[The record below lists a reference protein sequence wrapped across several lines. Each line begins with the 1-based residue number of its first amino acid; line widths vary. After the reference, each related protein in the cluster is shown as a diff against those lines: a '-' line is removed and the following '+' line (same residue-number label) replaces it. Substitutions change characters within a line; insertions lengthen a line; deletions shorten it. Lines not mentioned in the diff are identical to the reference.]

1 MTVAAVLVAGGSG
14 ARLGSDV
21 PKAFVSVGGRTL
33 VEHAMHR
40 FTRHVA
46 HTVLV
51 VPAGWESQV
60 DASVVVCG
68 GATRQA
74 SVDAGLRAVPAGV
87 EYVLVH
93 DVARPFVPDEVIVR
107 VLAALRAGADA
118 VIPAMPVTDTIKRV
132 DGAGAVLGTVDRAEL
147 VAVQT
152 PQGFRRSVLEA
163 AHASGHPDAT
173 DDALLVEQAGGRVVT
188 VAGDELAFKI
198 TTPWDLAMAEQVVR
212 RG

>member
-14 ARLGSDV
+14 ARLGADL
-21 PKAFVSVGGRTL
+21 PKAFVPVAGRTMI
-33 VEHAMHR
+33 EHALHR

-51 VPAGWESQV
+51 VPAGWESRV
-60 DASVVVCG
+60 EASVIVCG
-68 GATRQA
+68 GDTRQE
-74 SVDAGLRAVPAGV
+74 SVEAGLRAVPAGV

-93 DVARPFVPDEVIVR
+93 DVARPFVPDDVILR

-118 VIPAMPVTDTIKRV
+118 VIPTLPVTDTIKRV
-132 DGAGAVLGTVDRAEL
+132 DADGSVLGTVDRSEL

-152 PQGFRRSVLEA
+152 PQGFRRDVLLA
-163 AHASGHPDAT
+163 AHAAGGSGAT
-173 DDALLVEQAGGRVVT
+173 DDAALVELAGGRVVT
-188 VAGDELAFKI
+188 VPGDELAFKI
-198 TTPWDLAMAEQVVR
+198 TTSWDLAMAEEVAR